1 MSARWLLIGLVSALL
16 GGCSIVG
23 SDEPLFTAADSVGAP
38 VLRPG
43 LWAMPNENCDYKEAS
58 PADGWPRCANA
69 TVVTADRIAGGERGP
84 SGETKGSLAYR
95 IAAGDPPILQVA
107 APEDEKDGPRFI
119 YAGMRS
125 TKTDKKGRTTEA
137 RIWLGL
143 CNKPPKL
150 EDGKMPEAPSANDP
164 LPEGLEARPG
174 GACIA
179 KSAEAA
185 RTAVTRSEAWLT
197 SGGESDAFLIAR
209 WVREGER

>member
-1 MSARWLLIGLVSALL
+1 MGARWALIGLVSALL

-23 SDEPLFTAADSVGAP
+23 SDAPLFTAADSAGAP

-58 PADGWPRCANA
+58 PASGWPRCANA
-69 TVVTADRIAGGERGP
+69 TVVTPERLAGGERGP

-95 IAAGDPPILQVA
+95 IAAGDPPVLQVS
-107 APEDEKDGPRFI
+107 APEDEKEGPRFI

-125 TKTDKKGRTTEA
+125 TKSDKKGRITEA
-137 RIWLGL
+137 RIWLAL
-143 CNKPPKL
+143 CTKPPRF
-150 EDGKMPEAPSANDP
+150 DGPKVPDP
-164 LPEGLEARPG
+164 ATEKLPEGLEARPG

-179 KSAEAA
+179 KTAEAVRA
-185 RTAVTRSEAWLT
+185 AVARSEAWLT

-209 WVREGER
+209 WVRDGKE